1 MSISTIVVG
10 YDHTDPSK
18 HALERASEIAKAFG
32 AKIVVTSVAPLLH
45 SSPRAA
51 AAGPA
56 DPLDNLTHHEEEL
69 AEAKAVLDGQGIE
82 VELVPAIGEP
92 ASAIVQLAEQRDADL
107 VVVGTRE
114 VGVIQRVLGQS
125 VSQEIARRIHRD
137 VLIVHPARSTRSR

>member
-1 MSISTIVVG
+1 MLKTIVVG

-18 HALERASEIAKAFG
+18 RALERAAELAKAFD
-32 AKIVVTSVAPLLH
+32 ARIIVTSVAPLLH

-51 AAGPA
+51 ASGPA
-56 DPLDNLTHHEEEL
+56 DPVDSLSHHEEEL
-69 AEAKAVLDGQGIE
+69 REAQRALDEEGISA
-82 VELVPAIGEP
+82 ELVPAIGEP
-92 ASAIVQLAEQRDADL
+92 AAAIVRLADERDADL

-137 VLIVHPARSTRSR
+137 VMIVHPARH